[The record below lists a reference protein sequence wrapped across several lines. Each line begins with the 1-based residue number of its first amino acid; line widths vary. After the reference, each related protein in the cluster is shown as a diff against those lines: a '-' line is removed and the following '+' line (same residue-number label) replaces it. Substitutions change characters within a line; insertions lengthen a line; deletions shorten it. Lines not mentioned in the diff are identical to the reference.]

1 MNPIV
6 WFETQFRKMIRK
18 QYVLYK
24 FQTRYAFAQA
34 FLSLFISL
42 TVAFVVYRLFAGG
55 SPIETLEN
63 NDFVRHRA
71 VWLIL
76 GMIGLLGSSSGL
88 FYLLI
93 VLTTHRVAGPLMVL
107 SQCLEKLKRG
117 QYPSR
122 RRIRDTDELKELLT
136 LFYETVDRLRARDL
150 EQAAAIGKAVG
161 ILSPLASDRVANE
174 AIASLRAVLEA
185 KHFAVEESGQR
196 TASSSKPVLGLAS
209 KVVV

>member
-1 MNPIV
+1 MNSIV
-6 WFETQFRKMIRK
+6 WLETQFRRLFRK
-18 QYVLYK
+18 QYVLYR
-24 FQTRYAFAQA
+24 FQTRYALGQA

-55 SPIETLEN
+55 SPIETLET
-63 NDFVRHRA
+63 NDFVRGRA
-71 VWLIL
+71 AWLIL

-88 FYLLI
+88 FYLLV
-93 VLTTHRVAGPLMVL
+93 VLTTHRVAGPLLVL

-122 RRIRDTDELKELLT
+122 RRLRETDELKELLT
-136 LFYETVDRLRARDL
+136 LFYETVDRLRARDR
-150 EQAAAIGKAVG
+150 EEAAVIGKAVD

-174 AIASLRAVLEA
+174 AIASLRAVIVA

-196 TASSSKPVLGLAS
+196 TASSGEPMLGLAS